1 MEKIKVTNMASPRTG
16 CKVANQYT
24 IKVGNKLYFQ
34 SYNTVVACIESVGR
48 AGEVTL
54 VRGATDFSRTTSK
67 YLYKFLEENS
77 LINPAYLSKRGIEEL
92 IKRGDIKQVEEL

>member
-1 MEKIKVTNMASPRTG
+1 MEKIKVTNMDSPRTG

-48 AGEVTL
+48 AGEVIL
-54 VRGATDFSRTTSK
+54 VEGATDFSRTTSK

-77 LINPAYLSKRGIEEL
+77 LINPSFLSRKGIADL

>member
-1 MEKIKVTNMASPRTG
+1 MTNIKVTNMESPRTG

-54 VRGATDFSRTTSK
+54 IRGATDFSRTTSK

-77 LINPAYLSKRGIEEL
+77 LINPIYLSGQGIKEL

>member
-1 MEKIKVTNMASPRTG
+1 MEKIKVTNMNSPRTG

-34 SYNTVVACIESVGR
+34 SYDTVVACIESVGR

-54 VRGATDFSRTTSK
+54 VQGATDFSRTTSK
-67 YLYKFLEENS
+67 YLYKFLKENS
-77 LINPAYLSKRGIEEL
+77 LINPSFLSKKGIEEL
-92 IKRGDIKQVEEL
+92 VKRGDIREVKGL